1 MKSTLTTMT
10 FSGLLLALAVT
21 TGPGTA
27 LAENGSDRLDE
38 FRMRNEQVLQ
48 MREDSSER
56 FTRMVEEQPT
66 ASGRSYEEEDAYSGE
81 RQMPKYQSWIHQQ
94 RVEFGK

>member
-1 MKSTLTTMT
+1 MKSTFNMTTL
-10 FSGLLLALAVT
+10 SGLLLALAVT

-38 FRMRNEQVLQ
+38 YRIHNQQLLQ
-48 MREDSSER
+48 MREDSSES

-66 ASGRSYEEEDAYSGE
+66 AAGRQYQDEDMSPGG
-81 RQMPKYQSWIHQQ
+81 RQPPKYQSLIHQQ
-94 RVEFGK
+94 KVEFGK